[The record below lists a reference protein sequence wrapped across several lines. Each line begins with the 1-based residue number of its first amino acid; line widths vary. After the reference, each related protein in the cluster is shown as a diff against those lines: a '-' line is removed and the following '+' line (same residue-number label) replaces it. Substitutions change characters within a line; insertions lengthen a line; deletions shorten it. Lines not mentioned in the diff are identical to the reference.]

1 MNGWANK
8 YLSNI
13 SFLFFS
19 FFFSSIKRFFLHYFP
34 RCKFTGGN
42 SFEEIVIVS
51 RKLIPIP
58 FPSPLKSFGFN
69 VFVDIL
75 IGEITLRPVTLSYN
89 FNDNFNWRKSRR
101 INFHASRNISR
112 VGSSPPRIQS
122 SREQGSRN
130 VDPISRR
137 RSSRRFNLH
146 HQLCGRG
153 PRRVP
158 LSIVRISNSSC
169 VSHISFSLIER
180 KGSIDIRFVQFI
192 PNERGNERMEY
203 EREKNSWT
211 EMLVAD
217 RSNKGRLISRHPS
230 SFRVSRRSPPPSFF
244 LHRQ

>member
-112 VGSSPPRIQS
+112 VGSLPPNPIQQ
-122 SREQGSRN
+122 RTG
-130 VDPISRR
+130 
-137 RSSRRFNLH
+137 
-146 HQLCGRG
+146 
-153 PRRVP
+153 
-158 LSIVRISNSSC
+158 LSKRWSY
-169 VSHISFSLIER
+169 F
-180 KGSIDIRFVQFI
+180 K
-192 PNERGNERMEY
+192 
-203 EREKNSWT
+203 
-211 EMLVAD
+211 AA
-217 RSNKGRLISRHPS
+217 LISPIQ
-230 SFRVSRRSPPPSFF
+230 SPPPALRERTSSCASLDRENQQLVLRVTHFVLIDRKERIDRYSVRPIYSQWERQWENGIRKEKKF
-244 LHRQ
+244 LNRDVGRRLFK

>member
-112 VGSSPPRIQS
+112 VGSPPESNPAENRALETLILFQGGAHLADS
-122 SREQGSRN
+122 ISTTSFAGEDLVVCLSRSWESATRPACHTFRPHWSKIGK
-130 VDPISRR
+130 
-137 RSSRRFNLH
+137 
-146 HQLCGRG
+146 G
-153 PRRVP
+153 
-158 LSIVRISNSSC
+158 
-169 VSHISFSLIER
+169 
-180 KGSIDIRFVQFI
+180 KGSIFGSSNLFPMREAMREWNTKGKKILEQRCWSPIVQI
-192 PNERGNERMEY
+192 
-203 EREKNSWT
+203 
-211 EMLVAD
+211 
-217 RSNKGRLISRHPS
+217 KGG
-230 SFRVSRRSPPPSFF
+230 
-244 LHRQ
+244 